1 MEKITKNYS
10 LYNDDF
16 RIGSDS
22 IPIDLIIE
30 RLVYDLNKLKG
41 EGFIEAG
48 YSSISIDLKRDMT
61 PEELREYEERKQSF
75 INMQKEMRRAQYE
88 KLKKEFE
95 Q

>member
-30 RLVYDLNKLKG
+30 RLVHDINKLKA
-41 EGFIEAG
+41 EGFIEVG

-61 PEELREYEERKQSF
+61 PEEKKAHEERVEKHLK
-75 INMQKEMRRAQYE
+75 MQKEMRRAQYE

-95 Q
+95 